1 MQDGAK
7 ILLLSNFLEDYL
19 PVCVGGTYQ
28 KVPPSSDIR
37 GNNGTSPWLSFPSPS
52 FYSGEVH
59 LLRSLLRTAVLVLF
73 GSGYHFI
80 FLPKKACFS
89 RRVSQD
95 CIIGLPLS

>member
-37 GNNGTSPWLSFPSPS
+37 GNNGT
-52 FYSGEVH
+52 H
-59 LLRSLLRTAVLVLF
+59 LPTTHRNVA
-73 GSGYHFI
+73 
-80 FLPKKACFS
+80 
-89 RRVSQD
+89 Q
-95 CIIGLPLS
+95 